1 MLSPFKIILLLSLLI
16 SLNQLT
22 LSAQK
27 TNFYIFRNISTA
39 AGLASDH
46 VTSIIQDKKGYIW
59 ISSGNGLQKF
69 DGMAF
74 TNYHYDPYDSQSISS
89 DNAGFLQLDHD
100 GNIWIFSSFL
110 GFNIF
115 TPSSGKNTRVSDL
128 KDPAFKNL
136 NNSTNACL
144 DNQGNTWLISLNTI
158 VKYEAVHHKIVS
170 YDYLLPKEKAF
181 GASRSIICDPHTGN
195 LWINNY
201 AYGICMLDPK
211 KNVLYNKMH
220 NPENLPI
227 FNLSSDPGLLFIDS
241 NNNLW
246 INSFSGDLYR
256 YNLITHQHE
265 KFNPQSLKIQSG
277 KLNRIFIDCM
287 MQDRIGNIWMGARKD
302 GLLEYFPQSN
312 SFCLIPRNSH
322 AQGGLD
328 YIEYLHCLLEDKEG
342 NIWIGSDK
350 GVSIFNPS
358 RLQFQSVNLPVA
370 KNELQS
376 TAAVLNFLQSKTS
389 DIWVATYGQ
398 GLQIFDQHL
407 QFKTG
412 FTYRENNLGAIG
424 DSYNRVWSFLTQP
437 NGKIFIGCQHGWL
450 SIYDPKYGNFINVQP
465 AGLNKSTIFNM
476 VLDSAQNTWFALY
489 SGIAKWDHKSNSFS
503 SYTDLLSSHGNTEN
517 QVFDIL
523 IDNNQIIWV
532 ATQTKGLQKFDAVTG
547 RFMKAYV
554 KEKNNPNKISDNSIQ
569 CIIKIKDSLLALG
582 SASGGINI
590 FNTFTEQFSH
600 ITTREGLPS
609 NNITALYF
617 QAPHDLW
624 IATMQGICKM
634 NLENKRV
641 FHYGIEDGIL
651 VNTFADCLRFYK
663 TKNGRLLLGYV
674 GGFVS
679 FNPDSIGSKEAPA
692 NVTIEGLKVFD
703 QYLPSD
709 SLLGRSDSIYL
720 SYRQNFI
727 TVEFASLSFL
737 EPQRINYYYQLTT
750 VDKDWVNA
758 GNQRFASYANLSP
771 GGYIFKV
778 KSENRDGIFSPE
790 VTTVWIFIQPP
801 FWQTWWFKV
810 ILVASVAL
818 LLYGL
823 YRYQINQLLKL
834 QDMRNEISKDLHD
847 DLGATLGSINIL
859 SEIAINKMEAGEKDQ
874 TRSLLT
880 KISSHS
886 REMVE
891 KMSDIVWAINPK
903 NENVQKIIQRL
914 SSFAQGTC
922 ASKDIQLEFITDEA
936 ALREALP
943 MESIKNIYLIVKEAM
958 NNAIKHAD
966 CHRLTVTVKPIQD
979 GLAISIADDGIG
991 FDRKIA
997 KTGNGL
1003 HNMES
1008 RIKELNGSMSIHS
1021 MHKNTVVALRI
1032 PIT

>member
-1 MLSPFKIILLLSLLI
+1 VLSPFKIILLLSLFI

-39 AGLASDH
+39 AGLASDD

-59 ISSGNGLQKF
+59 ISTGNGLQKF

-100 GNIWIFSSFL
+100 GNIWIFSTFW

-115 TPSSGKNTRVSDL
+115 TPSSGKNTRVSAI

-158 VKYEAVHHKIVS
+158 AKYEPVHHKVVS

-195 LWINNY
+195 LWIDNY
-201 AYGICMLDPK
+201 VYGICMLDPK

-227 FNLSSDPGLLFIDS
+227 FNLISDPGLLFIDS

-256 YNLITHQHE
+256 YNLITHQHK
-265 KFNPQSLKIQSG
+265 KFNTQNLKIQSG
-277 KLNRIFIDCM
+277 KLNRIIIDCM
-287 MQDRIGNIWMGARKD
+287 MQDRIGNIWMGARKE
-302 GLLEYFPQSN
+302 GLLRYFPQSD
-312 SFCLIPRNSH
+312 SFSLIPRNSH
-322 AQGGLD
+322 AAGGLD
-328 YIEYLHCLLEDKEG
+328 YTEYLHCLLEDKEG

-358 RLQFQSVNLPVA
+358 RLQFQSVNLPLA

-407 QFKTG
+407 QFKTS
-412 FTYRENNLGAIG
+412 FTYRKNNLGAIG

-437 NGKIFIGCQHGWL
+437 DGKVFIGCQHGWL

-465 AGLNKSTIFNM
+465 TALNKCTIFNM
-476 VLDSAQNTWFALY
+476 ALDSAQNTWFALY
-489 SGIAKWDHKSNSFS
+489 SGIAKWDHKNNSFS

-523 IDNNQIIWV
+523 IDNKQIIWV
-532 ATQTKGLQKFDAVTG
+532 ATQTKGLQKFDPVTG

-554 KEKNNPNKISDNSIQ
+554 TEKNNPNKISDNSIQ
-569 CIIKIKDSLLALG
+569 CITKINDSLLALG

-590 FNTFTEQFSH
+590 FNSFTEEFTH

-624 IATMQGICKM
+624 IGTIQGICKM
-634 NLENKRV
+634 NLESKRV

-651 VNTFADCLRFYK
+651 VNRFADCLRFYK
-663 TKNGRLLLGYV
+663 TKNGRLLLGYM

-679 FNPDSIGSKEAPA
+679 FRPDSIGNEEAPA
-692 NVTIEGLKVFD
+692 NVTITGFKIYNQSLLV
-703 QYLPSD
+703 D
-709 SLLGRSDSIYL
+709 SLLGKSDTVSL
-720 SYRQNFI
+720 SYKQNFI
-727 TVEFASLSFL
+727 TLEFASLSFF
-737 EPQRINYYYQLTT
+737 EPYRINYYYQLQG
-750 VDKDWVNA
+750 VDKEWVNA
-758 GNQRFASYANLSP
+758 SRQRLASYANLSS
-771 GGYIFKV
+771 GTYMFYV
-778 KSENRDGIFSPE
+778 KSENRDGIPSQKI
-790 VTTVWIFIQPP
+790 TSICIIIQPP
-801 FWQTWWFKV
+801 FWQTIWFKFLVLVV
-810 ILVASVAL
+810 IVL

-823 YRYQINQLLKL
+823 YKFRINQLLKL
-834 QDMRNEISKDLHD
+834 QAMRNEISKDLHD

-859 SEIAINKMEAGEKDQ
+859 SEVAKNKIESGDGEQ
-874 TRSLLT
+874 THSLLT

-886 REMVE
+886 REMVD

-903 NENVQKIIQRL
+903 NENVEKIIQRL
-914 SSFAQGTC
+914 SNFAQGIC
-922 ASKDIQLEFITDEA
+922 ALKDIQLELKTDNPS
-936 ALREALP
+936 LQQVLP
-943 MESIKNIYLIVKEAM
+943 MESMKNIYLIIKEAM
-958 NNAIKHAD
+958 NNAIKHSN
-966 CHRLTVTVKPIQD
+966 CHQLTVSVRSIQGVLEIQIVD
-979 GLAISIADDGIG
+979 NGIG
-991 FDRKIA
+991 FDPHLV

-1003 HNMES
+1003 INMES
-1008 RIKELNGSMSIHS
+1008 RVKEMKGSFSIHAEN
-1021 MHKNTVVALRI
+1021 KNTVVTLQI